1 MLLFINN
8 LRDDQTTEYE
18 MDGGY
23 STQERRENAYR
34 T

>member
-8 LRDDQTTEYE
+8 LRDDKTTEYV
-18 MDGGY
+18 MGGAH